1 MNRFMQ
7 IGIHNYSENSFINTL
22 YICRVFATVIYRP
35 LHCNCGTA
43 LLQGKMTW
51 FGEI

>member
-7 IGIHNYSENSFINTL
+7 IGIHIYSENSFINTL
-22 YICRVFATVIYRP
+22 DICLVFTTVIYRP
-35 LHCNCGTA
+35 LHYNCGTA
-43 LLQGKMTW
+43 RLQGKMTW

>member
-7 IGIHNYSENSFINTL
+7 IGIHIYSENSFIYTL
-22 YICRVFATVIYRP
+22 DICLVFTTVTYRP
-35 LHCNCGTA
+35 LHSNCVTA

-51 FGEI
+51 FGEM